1 MRPPV
6 IAAYLAVCVIW
17 GSTYLAIR
25 FTVETLPPFFM
36 AGTRFIIAGLILYA
50 VMRLRGNQKPT
61 RNQWGKATI
70 VGGLMLMGGNGA
82 VVWAEQYL
90 PSGLTSIF
98 VATIPLWI
106 VVISWLITRRQPNL
120 PIIIGLVV

>member
-1 MRPPV
+1 MRYRV
-6 IAAYLAVCVIW
+6 IAAYLAVCIIW

-50 VMRLRGNQKPT
+50 VMRVRGNQKPT
-61 RNQWGKATI
+61 RNQWKKAI
-70 VGGLMLMGGNGA
+70 IIGGLMLAGGNGT

-90 PSGLTSIF
+90 PSGLTSILI
-98 VATIPLWI
+98 ATVPLW
-106 VVISWLITRRQPNL
+106 VT
-120 PIIIGLVV
+120 